1 MYEDAEGVV
10 TAMLLGESR
19 REQWRNKLPVPV
31 YHIEV
36 KATSESANVEFHMT
50 RMQCQH
56 VRVIFI
62 SAVSAETF

>member
-1 MYEDAEGVV
+1 
-10 TAMLLGESR
+10 MLLGESI

-36 KATSESANVEFHMT
+36 KATSETNNVAFHMT

-62 SAVSAETF
+62 PAASAEDF